1 MNTLKIGYSPC
12 PNDTYIMAGL
22 AGKRIEMPVALEPVL
37 ADVETLNQWALEQR
51 LDVTKLSFMAIGLVR
66 ESYGLLYSGGA
77 LGLGCGPLVVAQ
89 PGRTLD
95 NIGHGVV
102 AAPGRMTTA
111 GLLLSLRLGHA
122 PNFKH
127 MLFSEIMPAVAK
139 GEADYGL
146 VIHEG
151 RFTLAEYGLSCLLD
165 LGQWWEQET
174 GRPLPLGGIAVRR
187 NLGTDTAQIV
197 DRVIRGSL
205 TSAKQY
211 PAETMSYILQHAQE
225 MDPNVVDQHIELYVN
240 TFSLNLGTEGQEAVA
255 TLFSRA
261 EQAGLIPASS
271 LPVMAY

>member
-1 MNTLKIGYSPC
+1 MNPLKIGYSPC

-22 AGKRIEMPVALEPVL
+22 AGKRVEMPVALEPVL
-37 ADVETLNQWALEQR
+37 ADVETLNQWALEER
-51 LDVTKLSFMAIGLVR
+51 LAVTKLSFMALGLVR
-66 ESYGLLYSGGA
+66 KEYGLLYSGGA
-77 LGLGCGPLVVAQ
+77 LGWGCGPLVVAR
-89 PGRTLD
+89 PGRTLND
-95 NIGHGVV
+95 AGRATV
-102 AAPGRMTTA
+102 AAPGELTTA
-111 GLLLSLRLGHA
+111 ALLLSLHLGRA

-127 MLFSEIMPAVAK
+127 MLFSEIMPAVAS

-151 RFTLAEYGLSCLLD
+151 RFTLAEYGLCRLLD

-187 NLGTDTAQIV
+187 SLGTDVAQIA
-197 DRVIRGSL
+197 DRTIRSSL
-205 TSAKQY
+205 ARAEQF
-211 PAETMSYILQHAQE
+211 PEETMEYVLQHAQE
-225 MDPNVVDQHIELYVN
+225 MDPNVVNQHIQLYVN
-240 TFSLNLGTEGQEAVA
+240 SFSLNLGTEGEEAVA